1 MAVRR
6 ALRLNEIDEIDEID
20 EINPY
25 RTAICGKGT
34 GRRER

>member
-6 ALRLNEIDEIDEID
+6 ALRLNEIDEID